1 MSTLTVR
8 IDEGME
14 KELNQLAARRGMSR
28 SDVVRDILRRRLA
41 VERFWELRR
50 KLVPYAEAAGYFTD
64 EDIFRDFS

>member
-1 MSTLTVR
+1 MATLTVR
-8 IDEGME
+8 IDDTLET
-14 KELNQLAARRGMSR
+14 ELNELATRRGMSR

-41 VERFWELRR
+41 LERFWELRR